1 MTELNKG
8 NLLEM
13 TRELADISNKG
24 SHRRMY
30 YTLAEII
37 MVLEEEYKEV
47 ARGSYEPVH

>member
-1 MTELNKG
+1 MELDKG

-13 TRELADISNKG
+13 ARELADISKKG

-37 MVLEEEYKEV
+37 TVLEDEYQEV